1 MPVSRVVVAVIAPLL
16 LTAPLPA
23 DAAPEGTM
31 TWGVQ
36 RYEGVGYRILDPSRV
51 RCVLRRWL

>member
-1 MPVSRVVVAVIAPLL
+1 MPVSRVVVAVIALLL

-31 TWGVQ
+31 TWGV
-36 RYEGVGYRILDPSRV
+36 RF
-51 RCVLRRWL
+51 VLKEP